1 MKPESKFR
9 VVGQTEYGPIIER
22 IPDDES
28 TVAEGQEDGISEAA
42 EAEAI
47 NQGRRKFL
55 RFGFGVAGAA
65 AAGTVGVGLGKVRD
79 DLQSLNEPIEFAV
92 QTQDE
97 QQEKQLPEKRNDAP
111 SRQATGKIETKPP
124 EDSSLEQAQSFT
136 ASFEKE
142 LTGYK
147 SFLTLKKNQIL
158 LVDNE
163 NVPVGDPIEFRD
175 FIDAKYHKDG
185 RMIAPQYRFSLGR
198 LNEIGVPET
207 GIVKEWIEYVRE
219 QRQAEYPERPIARCL
234 HVVGDFNFAAN
245 NSNEPALR
253 AAIADGRID
262 DYKGLI
268 EYNARKPVLGAED
281 YTRFDYVQQAVRF
294 RSTVP
299 MEVQEELRRVI
310 PGLCAQESKF
320 MEGLTSRSGARGIF
334 QFMPETWAHYGGLP
348 DEVNSLPR
356 QVEIAGEFFSDLYE
370 QVQFHIG
377 KEDLATLRSHFSD
390 EASFQRDLLVPLMVN
405 SYNAGAARIGE
416 GVRRYVA
423 ATPSEYMPEGKDLF
437 LAIADFS
444 KQAKH
449 GRYLTAYGPE
459 AREYVPRVYAQAAAL
474 RA

>member
-28 TVAEGQEDGISEAA
+28 IVAEGQEDDISEAT
-42 EAEAI
+42 EAEAVD
-47 NQGRRKFL
+47 QGRRKFL
-55 RFGFGVAGAA
+55 RYGFGAAGAA
-65 AAGTVGVGLGKVRD
+65 AATAVGIGLNSVRE
-79 DLQSLNEPIEFAV
+79 DLLALNQPIEFDS
-92 QTQDE
+92 QTKNNHEREGIVGKKHQ
-97 QQEKQLPEKRNDAP
+97 AP
-111 SRQATGKIETKPP
+111 PRRATGRIEP
-124 EDSSLEQAQSFT
+124 EPKELRSAEVDRPFT

-147 SFLTLKKNQIL
+147 SFLALKKNQIL
-158 LVDNE
+158 LVDSE
-163 NVPVGDPIEFRD
+163 NVPVGNPIEFRD

-185 RMIAPQYRFSLGR
+185 RMIAPQYRFSPGR

-207 GIVKEWIEYVRE
+207 GIAKEWIEYVRE
-219 QRQAEYPERPIARCL
+219 QRQTEYPDRPIARCL

-245 NSNEPALR
+245 NSKEPALR

-262 DYKGLI
+262 DYRGLI
-268 EYNARKPVLGAED
+268 EYNARKPVSGAED

-299 MEVQEELRRVI
+299 AEIQEELRRVI

-356 QVEIAGEFFSDLYE
+356 QVEVAGEFFSDLYE

-377 KEDLATLRSHFSD
+377 KEELATLRSHFSD

-416 GVRRYVA
+416 GVRRYIA
-423 ATPSEYMPEGKDLF
+423 ATPSEYIPEGKDLF

-459 AREYVPRVYAQAAAL
+459 AREYVPRVYAQAAVL